1 MIFVNENNHRVIL
14 SARKCGLMSLMSTV
28 PSMPNRLGHIY
39 ANKSFTVPFSIHRSL
54 DPWVENTDIMANA
67 GLEDSLREG
76 YPTFDKSAW
85 ANYNIVLFI
94 REPYERYISGLWTLW
109 YIRWQGN
116 TNWGS
121 QGSPHVT
128 WSNHD
133 ERTLADFN
141 KWYENVLEQTNVYH
155 FLNGHLRPFL
165 HKTVGMEYKTLEVV
179 NSKDLD
185 GYYLVPPDL
194 RDLNYEKFY
203 NQGEKDIS
211 SLEDYNS
218 HNTKQLSV
226 NELSEKLKEL
236 DIVKSALRGN
246 LVEEEF

>member
-121 QGSPHVT
+121 QGSPNVL
-128 WSNHD
+128 WANDD

-141 KWYENVLEQTNVYH
+141 KWYEDVLEQTKVYH
-155 FLNGHLRPFL
+155 LLNGHLRPFL

-185 GYYLVPPDL
+185 GWLEKEGYPH
-194 RDLNYEKFY
+194 RHLNPSNLTEKQHIQEY
-203 NQGEKDIS
+203 IKRN
-211 SLEDYNS
+211 
-218 HNTKQLSV
+218 H
-226 NELSEKLKEL
+226 KEGIMKML
-236 DIVKSALRGN
+236 
-246 LVEEEF
+246 EEEYEIYNKLNTF

>member
-109 YIRWQGN
+109 SIRWQGN

-185 GYYLVPPDL
+185 GWLEKEGYPH
-194 RDLNYEKFY
+194 RHLNPSNIEEKQHIQEY
-203 NQGEKDIS
+203 IKRN
-211 SLEDYNS
+211 
-218 HNTKQLSV
+218 H
-226 NELSEKLKEL
+226 KEGIMKML
-236 DIVKSALRGN
+236 
-246 LVEEEF
+246 EEEYEIYNKMTTF

>member
-185 GYYLVPPDL
+185 GWLEKEGYPH
-194 RDLNYEKFY
+194 RHLNPSNIEEKQHIQEY
-203 NQGEKDIS
+203 IKRN
-211 SLEDYNS
+211 
-218 HNTKQLSV
+218 H
-226 NELSEKLKEL
+226 KEGIMKML
-236 DIVKSALRGN
+236 
-246 LVEEEF
+246 EEEYEIYNKMTTF